1 MKTIHK
7 HRLDIDS
14 KVNTLSLRDGYRVVR
29 CEYLVPEKA
38 VFVWIEVSLDITL
51 PVRERRFRIVRSG
64 EPVPD
69 EFSYL
74 DTALDPFDPRAFHLF
89 EVPEAQSGSSK
100 SSEQGCFRGIS
111 AVA

>member
-7 HRLDIDS
+7 HRLDISS
-14 KVNTLSLRDGYRVVR
+14 KVNTLSLRDGYKVVR

-38 VFVWIEVSLDITL
+38 VFLWVEVSLDITL
-51 PVRERRFRIVRSG
+51 PMRERQFRVVRSG

-69 EFSYL
+69 DFGYL
-74 DTALDPFDPRAFHLF
+74 DTALDPFDPRAFHVF
-89 EVPEAQSGSSK
+89 EVPEAQSVEAKGA
-100 SSEQGCFRGIS
+100 EQGRYGGIS

>member
-14 KVNTLSLRDGYRVVR
+14 KVNTLSLREGYRVVR

-38 VFVWIEVSLDITL
+38 VFLWVEVPLDITL
-51 PVRERRFRIVRSG
+51 PVHERQFRVVRSG

-69 EFSYL
+69 DFSYL
-74 DTALDPFDPRAFHLF
+74 DTALDPFDPRAFHVF
-89 EVPEAQSGSSK
+89 EVPVAQHQATEETERSR
-100 SSEQGCFRGIS
+100 FNGIS

>member
-7 HRLDIDS
+7 HRLDIDA
-14 KVNTLSLRDGYRVVR
+14 KVNTLALREGYRVVR

-38 VFVWIEVSLDITL
+38 VFLWVEVSLDITR
-51 PVRERRFRIVRSG
+51 PMREQQFRVIRSG

-69 EFSYL
+69 DFDYL
-74 DTALDPFDPRAFHLF
+74 DTALDPFDPKAFHVF
-89 EVPEAQSGSSK
+89 EIPQAHATGKQDADNLTYSGM
-100 SSEQGCFRGIS
+100 S

>member
-7 HRLDIDS
+7 HRLDINS
-14 KVNTLSLRDGYRVVR
+14 KLNTLTLRDGYRVVR

-38 VFVWIEVSLDITL
+38 VFLWVEVSLDITL
-51 PVRERRFRIVRSG
+51 PTRERQFRVVRSG

-69 EFSYL
+69 NFSDL
-74 DTALDPFDPRAFHLF
+74 DTALDPFDPRAFHVF
-89 EVPEAQSGSSK
+89 EVPEAQF
-100 SSEQGCFRGIS
+100 ETARIADQAHFRGIS